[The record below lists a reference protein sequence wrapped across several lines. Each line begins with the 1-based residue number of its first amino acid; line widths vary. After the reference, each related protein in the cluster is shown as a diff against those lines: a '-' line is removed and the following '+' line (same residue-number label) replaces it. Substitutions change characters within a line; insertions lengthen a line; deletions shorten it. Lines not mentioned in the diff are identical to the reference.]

1 MKRALDFLKPNILI
15 IFGALLF
22 LYFMNWLQGKE
33 ATLALGIIAVVLA
46 VYYVAIGI
54 LGLVV
59 GDKLPRKVFDV
70 VSVCLFA
77 VFMFTYFLIALI
89 QAAQIK
95 NFMGPTAW
103 VIAIISLVASLGLAA
118 MYPVAKFVNNKGVVN
133 LGFLFAA
140 IFVLAL
146 LLNILFNVR
155 GDAIVL
161 GNVNMILVGIYA
173 SFTFYLFSSMG
184 NAEVPQKPAKEE
196 STSEE

>member
-22 LYFMNWLQGKE
+22 LYFMNWLQGKD
-33 ATLALGIIAVVLA
+33 ATLALGIIAVVLSA
-46 VYYVAIGI
+46 YYLAIGI
-54 LGLVV
+54 IGIII

-95 NFMGPTAW
+95 DFMGPTAW

-118 MYPVAKFVNNKGVVN
+118 MYPVAKFVNNKTVVN

-155 GDAIVL
+155 GNSIVL
-161 GNVNMILVGIYA
+161 GNVDMILVGIYA
-173 SFTFYLFSSMG
+173 AFTFYLFSSMG
-184 NAEVPQKPAKEE
+184 NPEIAQEPAPKEE
-196 STSEE
+196 